1 MAKRDDQQRGNFT
14 QAVGGVVSAPQAM
27 REWLNRVFL
36 PFAWVIGWAGTLAL
50 MACGALYAGQDE
62 FWPEQLWF
70 GPSELPRIAMISSV
84 AASLLGWGCMQQ
96 GLARIREGLG
106 WRLGGWVL
114 ILLPTVCVALEVMVQ
129 RDMLELGEWVDPRY
143 VPEPWLR
150 TFIRWF
156 PAAVVIGSILAFLD
170 EKVRTKDA
178 IYLGKGVW
186 YAWLVTPY
194 VLLLGGLAFHLRHPW
209 MDAQLQETAEVMG
222 FGVLGL
228 QILLVYFIG
237 GAAR

>member
-1 MAKRDDQQRGNFT
+1 M
-14 QAVGGVVSAPQAM
+14 
-27 REWLNRVFL
+27 
-36 PFAWVIGWAGTLAL
+36 
-50 MACGALYAGQDE
+50 
-62 FWPEQLWF
+62 
-70 GPSELPRIAMISSV
+70 
-84 AASLLGWGCMQQ
+84 
-96 GLARIREGLG
+96 
-106 WRLGGWVL
+106 L